1 MNIGNG
7 CINPDLRT
15 NLALLLMFM
24 HNGWFSIL
32 GVASS

>member
-1 MNIGNG
+1 MNISNR
-7 CINPDLRT
+7 CINPDLRS

-32 GVASS
+32 GVTSS